1 MKTIK
6 EVVANYISNLAK
18 SNYTDMMFFAE
29 IYFNSNTNYNCV
41 FADMRTPFGYKQLLD
56 CLNDVDETILQYQKH
71 KSLSPYFLYVS
82 NNSTLYFYTSSAIL
96 DRIEENKNNIA
107 DIMGKDAERYY
118 KFWLRFGNNIKSI
131 L

>member
-6 EVVANYISNLAK
+6 EVAADYISNLAK

-29 IYFNSNTNYNCV
+29 IYFNSITNYNCV
-41 FADMRTPFGYKQLLD
+41 FADMRTQFGYKQFLD
-56 CLNDVDETILQYQKH
+56 CLNDVDETILEYQKH
-71 KSLSPYFLYVS
+71 KSVSPYFLYVC

-96 DRIEENKNNIA
+96 DKIEENKNNIA
-107 DIMGKDAERYY
+107 DIMSKDAERYY
-118 KFWLRFGNNIKSI
+118 KFWLRFGNNLKSI